1 MKRFLSLL
9 TLALILCSAVSAQ
22 NNLYRSIIGPYFD
35 ANGVLA
41 VADPSTT
48 IVVDL
53 TIEMEQTIVGPY
65 ARYAQK
71 YLDVRGSLVEKTSY
85 AIKDANLSVMTCDGV
100 LAPAQEQSA
109 DASVSVQSHLGSES
123 EFAKV
128 LPDRMSSSPLT
139 IEEAAAQAAQAIFTL
154 RKKRLDLITGDAGEN
169 VFGGGLKD
177 ALEALDAREQAYL
190 ELFLGKKV
198 TTTSTKRIVVP
209 LSGTEPSYTI
219 AKLSSTSGLLP
230 ESAAEGDAVKLNI
243 NPSGRAP
250 KLYSITEVDSRDKT
264 AIMVRLADNATCTV
278 TVGEEVIGEESL
290 PVFEFGRTA
299 YIANTA
305 IRR

>member
-9 TLALILCSAVSAQ
+9 TLAVMVCTAVSAQ
-22 NNLYRSIIGPYFD
+22 NTPYRTVIGPYYD
-35 ANGVLA
+35 ATGAIAL
-41 VADPSTT
+41 ADPSTT

-53 TIEMEQTIVGPY
+53 TIEKEQTIVGPY

-85 AIKDANLSVMTCDGV
+85 TIKSAQLSVATDNTIFAAKEI
-100 LAPAQEQSA
+100 APMSVTTTSLINPA
-109 DASVSVQSHLGSES
+109 D

-128 LPDRMSSSPLT
+128 LPDRTSLSPMT
-139 IEEAAAQAAQAIFTL
+139 AEEAAAQAAQAIFTL
-154 RKKRLDLITGDAGEN
+154 RKKRIELITGDAGEN

-190 ELFLGKKV
+190 ELFLGKKI
-198 TTTSTKRIVVP
+198 TTTYTERIVLP
-209 LSGTEPSYTI
+209 LNGTTTAYTI
-219 AKLSSTSGLLP
+219 AKLSPSAGLQVATAADGST
-230 ESAAEGDAVKLNI
+230 VKVNLT
-243 NPSGRAP
+243 PSGIAP
-250 KLYSITEVDSRDKT
+250 KLATMSEIDSRDKP
-264 AIMVRLADNATCTV
+264 AVQVRLADSTTCVV
-278 TVGEEVIGEESL
+278 TVDDKVVGSAVL

-305 IRR
+305 KR

>member
-9 TLALILCSAVSAQ
+9 TLAVMVCTAVSAQ
-22 NNLYRSIIGPYFD
+22 NTPYRTVIGPYYD
-35 ANGVLA
+35 ATGAIAL
-41 VADPSTT
+41 ADPSTT

-53 TIEMEQTIVGPY
+53 TIEKEQTIVGPY

-85 AIKDANLSVMTCDGV
+85 TIKSAQLSVATDNTIFAAKEI
-100 LAPAQEQSA
+100 APMSVTTTSLINPA
-109 DASVSVQSHLGSES
+109 D

-128 LPDRMSSSPLT
+128 LPDRTSLSPMT
-139 IEEAAAQAAQAIFTL
+139 AEEAAAQAAQAIFTL
-154 RKKRLDLITGDAGEN
+154 RKKRIELITGDAGEN

-190 ELFLGKKV
+190 ELFLGKKI
-198 TTTSTKRIVVP
+198 TTTYTERIVLP
-209 LSGTEPSYTI
+209 LNGTTTAYTI
-219 AKLSSTSGLLP
+219 AKLSPSAGLQ
-230 ESAAEGDAVKLNI
+230 AATATDGSVVKVNLT
-243 NPSGRAP
+243 PSGIAP
-250 KLYSITEVDSRDKT
+250 KLATMSEIDSRDKT
-264 AIMVRLADNATCTV
+264 ALQVRLADSTTCVV
-278 TVGEEVIGEESL
+278 TVDDKVVGSAVL

-305 IRR
+305 KR

>member
-9 TLALILCSAVSAQ
+9 TLVVMICTAVSAQ
-22 NNLYRSIIGPYFD
+22 NTPYRTVIGPYYD
-35 ANGVLA
+35 STGAIAL
-41 VADPSTT
+41 ADPSTT

-53 TIEMEQTIVGPY
+53 TIEKEQTIVGPY

-85 AIKDANLSVMTCDGV
+85 TIKSAQLSVATDNAIFAAKEI
-100 LAPAQEQSA
+100 APASVTTTSLINPA
-109 DASVSVQSHLGSES
+109 D

-128 LPDRMSSSPLT
+128 LPDRTSLSPMT
-139 IEEAAAQAAQAIFTL
+139 AEDAAAQAAQAIFTL
-154 RKKRLDLITGDAGEN
+154 RKKRIELITGDAGEN

-190 ELFLGKKV
+190 ELFLGKKI
-198 TTTSTKRIVVP
+198 TTTYTERIVLP
-209 LSGTEPSYTI
+209 LNGTTTAYAI
-219 AKLSSTSGLLP
+219 AKLSPSAGLQIATAADGST
-230 ESAAEGDAVKLNI
+230 VKI
-243 NPSGRAP
+243 NLTPSGITP
-250 KLYSITEVDSRDKT
+250 KLATMPEVDSRDKT
-264 AIMVRLADNATCTV
+264 ALQVRLADSTTCVV
-278 TVGEEVIGEESL
+278 TVDDKVVGSAVL

-305 IRR
+305 KR